1 MGKTSKTLKET
12 SRNLGMIETM
22 KISQRSTKD
31 HINQINTLED
41 GTSLETGK
49 ILIFRIGV
57 K

>member
-41 GTSLETGK
+41 GTSLENF
-49 ILIFRIGV
+49 IFRIGV
-57 K
+57 E